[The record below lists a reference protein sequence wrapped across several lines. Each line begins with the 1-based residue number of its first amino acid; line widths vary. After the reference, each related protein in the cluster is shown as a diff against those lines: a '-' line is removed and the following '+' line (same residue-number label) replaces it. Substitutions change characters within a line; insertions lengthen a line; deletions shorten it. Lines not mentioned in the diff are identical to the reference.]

1 MRLRSVFI
9 IPPSGEGLDA
19 ALESAA
25 DAINLTLAD
34 DSVAVGTL
42 RRAAEAAIPR
52 IREAGKLA
60 IVTVNHP
67 RTQLLRDDIDAI
79 VMDGLS
85 AVFLSHATE
94 PQDCRDLAVLL
105 REFEYGRG
113 IEPGTVKVFPI
124 IDSARGLMRA
134 YEIAQS
140 VPRIGGLVYSARGYA
155 RDVGAREEEVGPR
168 LAYARGAVVAA
179 ARAVDA
185 LPLVSAG
192 SLQLQFLAQ
201 HGFAGA
207 LVSDAMSA
215 AGANTYF
222 TPNFGARERAE
233 RLSAAYDAARAE
245 GAWVGRSQG
254 ELADAAAARKAR
266 QVLEHFEGEV

>member
-1 MRLRSVFI
+1 MRLRSI
-9 IPPSGEGLDA
+9 IMIPPSGEGLDA

-25 DAINLTLAD
+25 DGINLTLAD
-34 DSVAVGTL
+34 ESVAVGTL
-42 RRAAEAAIPR
+42 RRAAEGTLGR

-60 IVTVNHP
+60 VVTVNHP

-79 VMDGLS
+79 VTPDLA

-94 PQDCRDLAVLL
+94 PQDVRDIAVLL

-134 YEIAQS
+134 YDIVQAA
-140 VPRIGGLVYSARGYA
+140 PRVGGLVYSGKGYA
-155 RDVGAREEEVGPR
+155 RDIGAREEEVGPR

-179 ARAVDA
+179 ARAADT

-192 SLQLQFLAQ
+192 SLQLQFHAQ

-207 LVSDAMSA
+207 LVGDAMSA
-215 AGANTYF
+215 GAANMYF
-222 TPNFGARERAE
+222 TPNALVKERAE
-233 RLSAAYDAARAE
+233 RVVAAYDAARGE
-245 GAWVGRSQG
+245 GAWVGRSDG
-254 ELADAAAARKAR
+254 VLADAHAARKAR
-266 QVLEHFEGEV
+266 QVLEHFKGEG

>member
-1 MRLRSVFI
+1 MRLRSVFL

-60 IVTVNHP
+60 TVTVNHP

-79 VMDGLS
+79 VMEGLS

-134 YEIAQS
+134 YEIVQA

-155 RDVGAREEEVGPR
+155 RDIGAREEEMGPR

-179 ARAVDA
+179 ARAADA

-192 SLQLQFLAQ
+192 SLQLQFHAQ

-207 LVSDAMSA
+207 LVADAMSA
-215 AGANTYF
+215 AAANMYF
-222 TPNFGARERAE
+222 TPNVIAKERAE

-245 GAWVGRSQG
+245 GGWVGRSG
-254 ELADAAAARKAR
+254 GDLADSHATRKAR
-266 QVLEHFEGEV
+266 QVLDHFRGEG